1 MKMITKV
8 FLVIAILLI
17 CLIAWSLFLGDG
29 GILQNTWNGIA
40 TRVNSVWATVTGATG
55 KDAEII
61 PKWKKDT
68 NNIGQGQT
76 GFDNAAGAA
85 GAGGG
90 N

>member
-17 CLIAWSLFLGDG
+17 CLIAWSMFLGDG

-40 TRVNSVWATVTGATG
+40 NRVNSVWATVTGATG
-55 KDAEII
+55 DEAKII
-61 PKWKKDT
+61 PEWKKDT
-68 NNIGQGQT
+68 NNIGQGQG
-76 GFDNAAGAA
+76 GFDDAKSNGTP
-85 GAGGG
+85 

>member
-29 GILQNTWNGIA
+29 GILQNTWDGIA

-55 KDAEII
+55 TNAEII

-68 NNIGQGQT
+68 NNIDGGQK
-76 GFDNAAGAA
+76 GFDNAAGTS
-85 GAGGG
+85 GDGG

>member
-29 GILQNTWNGIA
+29 GILKNTWNGIA
-40 TRVNSVWATVTGATG
+40 NRVNSVWATVTGATG
-55 KDAEII
+55 DEAKII
-61 PKWKKDT
+61 PEWKKDT
-68 NNIGQGQT
+68 NNIGQGQG
-76 GFDNAAGAA
+76 GFDDAKSNGTP
-85 GAGGG
+85 